1 MTIKIITVYLQAD
14 AIKSVAQTLVQAS
27 GYIGTYLSQGWQ
39 KMIEPA
45 AIALATALAM
55 GLVELAM
62 ELGFK
67 AIGTGV
73 KKAGQA
79 VKKGV
84 GAAASGVK
92 NVVGAGA
99 KGIKSLLKSGAKL
112 ASKSGSMI
120 IRNGKIVIK
129 SLQKGLMK
137 GAKNLRGLLDRILQ
151 KFKFK
156 KFKLVRKG
164 KHIRLYGEV
173 NPWVLL
179 ADGTM
184 KDIKEQDFNKEF
196 KKLKKDGMKPVE
208 LDRFAHSNLKKLDDI
223 ERLKVAEL
231 AGGNKASLN
240 KIITAKSKLANKL
253 DATDDISEKFDL
265 KLAKEHERKIGT
277 TSTVYNHD
285 KGNFGEEVAR
295 IVAKQN
301 NLGDD
306 VSSLFQ
312 KGRNGLDGAFLSKG
326 PPPKLT
332 IIEAKT
338 SERAHF
344 VYSDAQ
350 KSGGG
355 QYFEKMRF
363 SNDPRYAGFN
373 DRYKQLKEENYELEI
388 DFIRVE
394 ADLKKTDIGFGVDEL
409 KIRDW
414 SKRIE

>member
-1 MTIKIITVYLQAD
+1 MVVAEIVTGGAITAAFPMIINIITVYLQAD
-14 AIKSVAQTLVQAS
+14 AKKSVAQTIVQAS

-55 GLVELAM
+55 GQVELAM
-62 ELGFK
+62 AGGFK
-67 AIGTGV
+67 AVGADL

-92 NVVGAGA
+92 NVVVAGG

-179 ADGTM
+179 IDGTM
-184 KDIKEQDFNKEF
+184 QDIPKKDFEQEF
-196 KKLKKDGMKPVE
+196 K
-208 LDRFAHSNLKKLDDI
+208 
-223 ERLKVAEL
+223 RLKQEGKLPVKLNAAEH
-231 AGGNKASLN
+231 
-240 KIITAKSKLANKL
+240 SKLNKL
-253 DATDDISEKFDL
+253 D
-265 KLAKEHERKIGT
+265 
-277 TSTVYNHD
+277 
-285 KGNFGEEVAR
+285 
-295 IVAKQN
+295 
-301 NLGDD
+301 
-306 VSSLFQ
+306 
-312 KGRNGLDGAFLSKG
+312 
-326 PPPKLT
+326 
-332 IIEAKT
+332 
-338 SERAHF
+338 
-344 VYSDAQ
+344 SD
-350 KSGGG
+350 
-355 QYFEKMRF
+355 
-363 SNDPRYAGFN
+363 
-373 DRYKQLKEENYELEI
+373 
-388 DFIRVE
+388 
-394 ADLKKTDIGFGVDEL
+394 
-409 KIRDW
+409 
-414 SKRIE
+414 KRIEISKNADGDKSKIDFDSIKEPTPEKNLEISRKKDFLEQVVNGKENLGTGNGILIIQK